1 MREHHPPQRE
11 MEPAPC
17 LLARALLSREQPLQL
32 LRTQLFLPLPPPL
45 PPRLCTLRLARV
57 LRTLAR
63 SLLEYLHN
71 IYIYT

>member
-32 LRTQLFLPLPPPL
+32 LRTQLFLPLPP
-45 PPRLCTLRLARV
+45 RLCTLRLARV

-63 SLLEYLHN
+63 SLLEYLH
-71 IYIYT
+71 IIYT